1 MTSSETNPETS
12 RETSP
17 ETSPEIGSE
26 TTSGLG
32 PGTSWDDRFRRPAR
46 TRTIHIGD
54 LRVSYVAD
62 GAVGL
67 KPRGWLPATTADDW
81 EPYADHLDERGH
93 LVASVGALLVEHG
106 DRALLIDTGF
116 GPQVSPDDPA
126 DERIGALTSGGLL
139 DSLRQVGRRP
149 EDIEAVTFTHLHG
162 DHLGWAW
169 HPGPGSDLPPFAHAP
184 HLVSAP
190 EWDQRHLAA
199 PHGATPERLAAF
211 ADRVRTVID
220 GEEVFPGVRALM
232 TPGHT
237 AGHLVFEITSNGERL
252 LAFGDA
258 LHSPVQIAH
267 PEWSAV
273 VDLDPVES
281 AEQRHRLVD
290 ELGKPGTLGFGIH
303 FADVVF
309 GRAER
314 DAEGR
319 TAWVPLP

>member
-1 MTSSETNPETS
+1 MTSSQTS
-12 RETSP
+12 SQINAESSAASASEISP
-17 ETSPEIGSE
+17 
-26 TTSGLG
+26 
-32 PGTSWDDRFRRPAR
+32 DDRYRRPAR
-46 TRTIHIGD
+46 TRTIRLGD
-54 LRVSYVAD
+54 LRISYLAD
-62 GAVGL
+62 GVVGL
-67 KPRGWLPATTADDW
+67 KPRGWLPATTAADW

-93 LVASVGALLVEHG
+93 LVASVGGLLVENG
-106 DRALLIDTGF
+106 DRALLIDAGF
-116 GPQVSPDDPA
+116 GPQVAPDDPA
-126 DERIGALTSGGLL
+126 HELIGALRAGELL
-139 DSLRQVGRRP
+139 DSLRQVGRGP

-169 HPGPGSDLPPFAHAP
+169 HPAPGSDRPPFAHAA

-190 EWDQRHLAA
+190 EWEQRHLAA
-199 PHGATPERLAAF
+199 AHGAPAERLAVF
-211 ADRVRTVID
+211 AHRVRTVTD

-237 AGHLVFEITSNGERL
+237 AGHLTFEITSNGERL

-267 PEWSAV
+267 PEWSAA
-273 VDLDPVES
+273 VDLDPVRS

-314 DAEGR
+314 DAQGR
-319 TAWVPLP
+319 TAWVPLS